1 MAPLNLP
8 FGPASIKV
16 TVQPVVLFNICDSY
30 LRRGDGQDRVV
41 GTLLGTIEAGV
52 VDIKASFA
60 VPHNETPDMVALD
73 IPHNQTL
80 YDLHLK
86 VNPKEAIVGW
96 YSTGP
101 SVSGSDA
108 LIQDYYG
115 HQCSNPVH
123 LTVDTT
129 LSNQQMAV
137 KAYVART
144 LTLGSRTEPLATQF
158 QEVLCHVETVAVEK
172 IGVDLLSKPVTNK
185 LPTDIEGLNLSFA
198 KLEFVIAQTLRYVED
213 VEAGRRKGDRVI
225 GRLLADTV
233 DAVPLI
239 SRTELETLFNDNI
252 QDVLLV
258 MYLANLVRAHVSL
271 ADKLGTAS
279 IPLL

>member
-1 MAPLNLP
+1 MAPINLP
-8 FGPASIKV
+8 IGAASIKV
-16 TVQPVVLFNICDSY
+16 KVQPVVLFNICDSY
-30 LRRGDGQDRVV
+30 IRRSDGQDRVV
-41 GTLLGTIEAGV
+41 GTLLGTIEAGIV
-52 VDIKASFA
+52 QIKASFA
-60 VPHNETPDMVALD
+60 VPHSETPDSVALD

-86 VNPKEAIVGW
+86 VNPKEVIVGW

-101 SVSGSDA
+101 SMSGSDA

-123 LTVDTT
+123 LTLDTG
-129 LSNQQMAV
+129 LNNQQMAV

-144 LTLGSRTEPLATQF
+144 LTLGSRSEPLATQF
-158 QEVLCHVETVAVEK
+158 QEVSCQVQTNAVER
-172 IGVDLLSKPVTNK
+172 IGVELLSKQMTDK
-185 LPTDIEGLNLSFA
+185 LPTDIEGLQSSFA
-198 KLEFVIAQTLRYVED
+198 KLESVLAQTSQYVDD
-213 VEAGRRKGDRVI
+213 VLAGRRKGDRTI
-225 GRLLADTV
+225 GRFLADTV

-239 SRTELETLFNDNI
+239 SRPDLETLFNDNV

-258 MYLANLVRAHVSL
+258 VYLANLVRSHVAL

-279 IPLL
+279 IPLM